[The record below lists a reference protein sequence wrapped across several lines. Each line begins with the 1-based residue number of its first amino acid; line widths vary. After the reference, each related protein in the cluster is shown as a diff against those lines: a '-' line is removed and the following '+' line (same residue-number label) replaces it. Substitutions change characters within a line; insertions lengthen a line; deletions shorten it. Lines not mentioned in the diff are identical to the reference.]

1 MAANVLTFL
10 FFAVIMSALD
20 KSKEKSV
27 VMGERKAEEGQNEGG
42 KRKERRN
49 GKRLK
54 LGRDRTKAQ
63 LPKKR
68 TRER

>member
-27 VMGERKAEEGQNEGG
+27 VMGERKLEGQNEGG

-49 GKRLK
+49 GNRLK
-54 LGRDRTKAQ
+54 MGRDRTKAQ
-63 LPKKR
+63 HPKKW
-68 TRER
+68 TRGG